1 MFGSRPPQTDSEP
14 WKYRLD
20 QFARDCR
27 PQIAALSWSFHLANP
42 ETTDVLGIDLQPQP
56 HFVTCPRRAVEA
68 LNQNVAHQLQEVL
81 GLLDAYQPETEVLIL
96 AIGDGQIKILFFEPD
111 PTPPEAYQTLDE
123 PVLET
128 LMVELEDELARRF
141 APESESTSADASAP
155 PDSPG
160 S

>member
-56 HFVTCPRRAVEA
+56 HFVTCPRRAVET
-68 LNQNVAHQLQEVL
+68 LNKNVAHQLQEVL
-81 GLLDAYQPETEVLIL
+81 GLLDAYNPETEVLML

-111 PTPPEAYQTLDE
+111 LTPPAAYESLDE

-128 LMVELEDELARRF
+128 LMVELEEELARRF
-141 APESESTSADASAP
+141 PSESTSDNEGNSPDAP
-155 PDSPG
+155 PA
-160 S
+160 